1 MKNRIIKLAM
11 DIGNSKIRFLLGELS
26 GEGSKLEVLEY
37 KEIPS
42 RGIKKSVIDNPELLS
57 EIIRDGVMELR
68 AKTGIDIDRVSL
80 GVTGQS
86 ISSRTEHIQITFEEK
101 EIEERDLEEIFR
113 LAQNSLV
120 QRGEVVI
127 DKEIYNIRVNNSGIV
142 KNPVGIFGKELQG
155 DVHLVV
161 MEEKDLSAFV
171 EVVNRAGLE
180 VENVGLNA
188 AAAAKA
194 ILEPEDRHMGVAL
207 IDIGEGSTDIIIF
220 KNDKMIYSKSLPLGG
235 MHYVNDLSYLFQ
247 ISKGE
252 AGDILDKL
260 RKKEIS
266 QDGYVLV
273 GDTKKVSAEDIKNI
287 IDARTGDLINFISKT
302 IEDSGFNG
310 YLGKGLILTGGAI
323 VIENLYDRVSKTMG
337 YAVKKVYPISLKGL
351 ENTEPGMSVVIG
363 LFLDKMEREYE
374 NLKTFSEEE
383 EIIEETEVEELTFND
398 PLADLEIEEPKKKNK
413 KPKKEKT
420 GTGAF
425 EAIKKWISNFV

>member
-171 EVVNRAGLE
+171 
-180 VENVGLNA
+180 
-188 AAAAKA
+188 
-194 ILEPEDRHMGVAL
+194 
-207 IDIGEGSTDIIIF
+207 
-220 KNDKMIYSKSLPLGG
+220 
-235 MHYVNDLSYLFQ
+235 
-247 ISKGE
+247 
-252 AGDILDKL
+252 
-260 RKKEIS
+260 
-266 QDGYVLV
+266 
-273 GDTKKVSAEDIKNI
+273 
-287 IDARTGDLINFISKT
+287 
-302 IEDSGFNG
+302 
-310 YLGKGLILTGGAI
+310 
-323 VIENLYDRVSKTMG
+323 
-337 YAVKKVYPISLKGL
+337 
-351 ENTEPGMSVVIG
+351 
-363 LFLDKMEREYE
+363 
-374 NLKTFSEEE
+374 
-383 EIIEETEVEELTFND
+383 
-398 PLADLEIEEPKKKNK
+398 
-413 KPKKEKT
+413 
-420 GTGAF
+420 
-425 EAIKKWISNFV
+425 